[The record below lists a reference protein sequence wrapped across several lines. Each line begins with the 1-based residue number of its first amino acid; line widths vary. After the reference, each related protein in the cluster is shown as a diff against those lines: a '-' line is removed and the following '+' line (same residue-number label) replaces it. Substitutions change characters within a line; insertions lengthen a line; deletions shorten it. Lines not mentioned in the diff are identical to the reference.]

1 MEPLELGAQTA
12 PDHGLDTTESYSASK
27 SSEIKTALAQPTG
40 PPHAKNDESD
50 PHNRLDRS
58 RSGSASERSVL
69 DSDTPIT
76 HHYLTFLTPLPKLN
90 QRQLQSSDHPSQDD
104 DDGSTTV
111 EYPSLSKYSNP
122 LFWPSSRKTIMV
134 AISCVATMSTAYTA
148 GAYAPMANQLA
159 ADYGIS
165 RVAALT
171 GITMFCMGF
180 ALAPMVL
187 APYSEVTGRY
197 PVFVVAGVF
206 FIVFQAVCGL
216 APNLGA
222 QLIAQFLKG
231 CGASVF
237 STMVGGVIA
246 DLYEKEQRNT
256 PMAFFSGSVLVGTGL
271 GPLVASLMVEHLGS
285 GWKWVVWH
293 QVIADFAVIVTVVTL
308 FRESRG
314 PVLLSKRAK
323 VLNKFYDDL
332 EAKGYFGVWIGTQSD
347 PRVTETSQGN
357 ATANDQD
364 LTDVE
369 KGSGNVGNTNPAKL
383 QRIRWLVKEDEER
396 ASIIQMMKT
405 SLTRPF
411 HFLFT
416 EPIVFFFS
424 LWVSFAWAVLYL
436 TFASIPL
443 VYRRVYNF
451 SVAEAGLVF
460 LAMIIGGI
468 VATCGGLYSERLLKH
483 PSWQTKSSDRA
494 EDCDSDSKFW
504 AFMRRK
510 FPVESPESRLYF
522 TCLTSIFLPIGLFMF
537 GFCAQ
542 PDVHW
547 VVPAVAVFFAAMGI
561 YFVYLATFNYLAD
574 TYQTYASSSLA
585 AQSFCRNVLGGVF
598 PLVTGALFTNLGE
611 DAAGGILGG
620 VATILT
626 VVPWVLVFFGESI
639 RQRSKFAVVSQYFQV

>member
-1 MEPLELGAQTA
+1 MEPLELGVQTA
-12 PDHGLDTTESYSASK
+12 PDHGLDLAESHSGPTSP
-27 SSEIKTALAQPTG
+27 EIKTPLPRR
-40 PPHAKNDESD
+40 PSPRHSNNDELDIHS
-50 PHNRLDRS
+50 NLDRS
-58 RSGSASERSVL
+58 LSGNESESSIL
-69 DSDTPIT
+69 NSDTPIT

-90 QRQLQSSDHPSQDD
+90 DRRLRSSNHSSQDD
-104 DDGSTTV
+104 STAV
-111 EYPSLSKYSNP
+111 EYPSLSKYNNP
-122 LFWPSSRKTIMV
+122 LFWPSSRKTLMV
-134 AISCVATMSTAYTA
+134 VISCIATMSTAYTA
-148 GAYAPMANQLA
+148 GAYAPMANHLA
-159 ADYGIS
+159 ADYGVS

-216 APNLGA
+216 APNLGV
-222 QLIAQFLKG
+222 QLIGQFLKG
-231 CGASVF
+231 AGASVF

-246 DLYEKEQRNT
+246 DLYDKEQRNT

-285 GWKWVVWH
+285 EWKWVVWH
-293 QVIADFAVIVTVVTL
+293 QVILDFAVIVTVVTL

-323 VLNKFYDDL
+323 VLNKFYDEL
-332 EAKGYFGVWIGTQSD
+332 EAKGYFGVWVGTQND
-347 PRVTETSQGN
+347 PHVAGADQRD
-357 ATANDQD
+357 ATNNDQD
-364 LTDVE
+364 VTDVE
-369 KGSGNVGNTNPAKL
+369 KGSGNVENINPAKL
-383 QRIRWLVKEDEER
+383 QRIRWLVKEDEQR

-443 VYRRVYNF
+443 VYTRVYNF
-451 SVAEAGLVF
+451 SVAEAGLIFV
-460 LAMIIGGI
+460 AMIIGGI

-483 PSWQTKSSDRA
+483 PSWQTKNSAPGDK
-494 EDCDSDSKFW
+494 DSRFW

-522 TCLTSIFLPIGLFMF
+522 TCLTSIFLPIGLFIF

-547 VVPAVAVFFAAMGI
+547 IVPAIAVFFASMGI

-620 VATILT
+620 IATILT

-639 RQRSKFAVVSQYFQV
+639 RQRSKFAVALGRK